1 MDLHNQDLLSQFI
14 HHYFLVV
21 HRSISSESGSIGIA
35 IALDGYPGG
44 PARQRRPDQVS
55 SREEKRSRERKPT
68 PAEPR
73 PPSSL
78 GHVVVHIH
86 NAGGS
91 TRRGEEM
98 RWIKEKSQQRWW
110 WCLPTCAGD
119 ADRCHP
125 QVGGSP
131 VRAPPPL
138 PRRIFCAVLSC
149 DPLDGWMDVA
159 GQPN

>member
-55 SREEKRSRERKPT
+55 SREEKRSRLTRKKADACGAAP
-68 PAEPR
+68 PFQPGPR
-73 PPSSL
+73 
-78 GHVVVHIH
+78 
-86 NAGGS
+86 
-91 TRRGEEM
+91 RRPHPQR
-98 RWIKEKSQQRWW
+98 RWIN
-110 WCLPTCAGD
+110 CAGD